1 MGGAWAQAKP
11 SSGDGSV
18 GNPYKISSA
27 AELAWFRNQVNSGNN
42 SISAELTENIDLAEF
57 CHAKDGTKYTEELSW
72 TPIGNSNYQYLG
84 TFDGKGKTISNL
96 YINATSDNT
105 GFFYY
110 ANYGSIKNIIFDNA
124 KVKNTALRSG
134 ILVGDAGSCAI
145 ENIKT
150 LANCSVDGNM
160 STGGIAGYASGDISN
175 CENRAA
181 VKGTRS
187 LGGVVGSYV
196 GAGSITSCANYGT
209 VTGSESI
216 VGGMVGSFDFG
227 TIQNSA
233 NYGDITGADMVGNLI
248 GTARKCNL
256 NNVLGTGYVTATSDT
271 DCAGLLVGEISKGYS
286 ITASGILAYN
296 SSAKLT
302 INGTEQTDDAV
313 KAIGYGSMTSV
324 EKIMAFSA
332 EQLKSGLV
340 AFLLHENASES
351 AKWGQKLNTDNYPL
365 LGSTNKVYS
374 DSPVKMKCSGE
385 LEDTGTFTNTK
396 PAQEGTFS
404 INHGDSPIHH
414 KSEAA
419 TCTVD
424 GKMEYWECNLCH
436 KPFSDE
442 LMTQE
447 VSNLVVSATGH
458 EYDENDKCTKCQQE
472 IPFLTNGDNNITIGK
487 VFGEKKEISGYN
499 LYKYTAPEDGTL
511 AVTANSN
518 GKDTYGTLW
527 ESRTAASYLTCS
539 DGGNGS
545 DFKITNDVTKGSTYY
560 IGARQ
565 YYGDA
570 IEGEVKLNVK
580 LTVWKLPAGMTGKG
594 TDAEPFVLKTAEHLA
609 WFRDYVNDDHLS
621 ACAKIADNVEVIDLK
636 DFCHAAD
643 ASQNLNKLSWEPI
656 GNSNKQYRGTFD
668 GNNKTITNLY
678 INESQDNMGFFGS
691 TDQSTI
697 KNLTFVNANVVN
709 TSFSTGIL
717 VGNAGYGSTLQNIK
731 ISNTC
736 QIKGGNCTGGIAG
749 NLDGNAYNCVNC
761 ATVQGI
767 GIVGGLFGNYV
778 RTDNSITAC
787 ANYGNVTASDGT
799 AGGLVGSFQSGT
811 IQDCANYGD
820 VKGAIQVAGMAG
832 DVEEGKIQNVFNYG
846 NVSATMSTQDIGMA
860 FGNSYKGATTEGMVA
875 YYSGA
880 KLIANGQEQTAK
892 AFGTGDLSEDNAT
905 GFTEAQLKSGVV
917 AYLLQQNASSKA
929 KWGQNLANDG
939 DIYPVIGSEHQVYAT
954 EDLLVNC
961 KTYEVVRGSF
971 TNNPTSS
978 AINYQHGQTINHHV
992 ATNATC
998 TEAATKEYWQC
1009 QDCLRTYSDSQ
1020 LTEELTDVTI
1030 AEKPALGHKN
1040 DEDGYCNQ
1048 CQHYVAVKPSQE
1060 SGVYLISKPCHL
1072 AWFRDYVN
1080 GTIVDDGEAA
1090 GTTHPSASAKLTADI
1105 DLKNYCHAAEDGK
1118 ELLSWLPI
1126 GNDNNR
1132 WKGNMDGQGHT
1143 ISNLYI
1149 KTAQNHV
1156 GLFGY
1161 TDGATIQDLIFGN
1174 AKVENVSTTNEK
1186 TYKTGILAG
1195 YACASTNSPAHIK
1208 GIKTTNNCTVI
1219 GQEDTGGIVGIAK
1232 INLENC
1238 ENRSS
1243 VKGTGSVGG
1252 IAGDSFERNIKRC
1265 TNYGTVE
1272 NGRNQYI
1279 GGIIGYAYGTCIED
1293 CANYGKITSTGWHA
1307 GGIAGS
1313 TLKNSSIQ
1321 NVFSYGDVTNT
1332 NGSSGIIIGYVGGT
1346 LTAKGIVAYNKE
1358 ALLNN
1363 SSENI
1368 KIVGTGSLTFEDG
1381 KEEANVVK
1389 AFTKQQI
1396 KSGEVALALNDN
1408 KTSGDLAWYQ
1418 KLGENG
1424 DAYPVLKSTGDNTV
1438 YLLPLHPG
1446 IKLGY
1451 LVNGC

>member
-1 MGGAWAQAKP
+1 MNNKKQRNRLFTMLLLVMAILMPYGGAWAQTQP
-11 SSGDGSV
+11 SKGDGKV
-18 GNPYKISSA
+18 GNPYIITKA
-27 AELAWFRNQVNSGNN
+27 EELAWFRDQVN
-42 SISAELTENIDLAEF
+42 
-57 CHAKDGTKYTEELSW
+57 
-72 TPIGNSNYQYLG
+72 
-84 TFDGKGKTISNL
+84 
-96 YINATSDNT
+96 
-105 GFFYY
+105 
-110 ANYGSIKNIIFDNA
+110 
-124 KVKNTALRSG
+124 
-134 ILVGDAGSCAI
+134 
-145 ENIKT
+145 
-150 LANCSVDGNM
+150 
-160 STGGIAGYASGDISN
+160 
-175 CENRAA
+175 
-181 VKGTRS
+181 
-187 LGGVVGSYV
+187 
-196 GAGSITSCANYGT
+196 
-209 VTGSESI
+209 
-216 VGGMVGSFDFG
+216 
-227 TIQNSA
+227 
-233 NYGDITGADMVGNLI
+233 
-248 GTARKCNL
+248 
-256 NNVLGTGYVTATSDT
+256 
-271 DCAGLLVGEISKGYS
+271 
-286 ITASGILAYN
+286 
-296 SSAKLT
+296 
-302 INGTEQTDDAV
+302 
-313 KAIGYGSMTSV
+313 
-324 EKIMAFSA
+324 
-332 EQLKSGLV
+332 
-340 AFLLHENASES
+340 
-351 AKWGQKLNTDNYPL
+351 
-365 LGSTNKVYS
+365 
-374 DSPVKMKCSGE
+374 
-385 LEDTGTFTNTK
+385 
-396 PAQEGTFS
+396 
-404 INHGDSPIHH
+404 
-414 KSEAA
+414 
-419 TCTVD
+419 
-424 GKMEYWECNLCH
+424 
-436 KPFSDE
+436 
-442 LMTQE
+442 
-447 VSNLVVSATGH
+447 
-458 EYDENDKCTKCQQE
+458 
-472 IPFLTNGDNNITIGK
+472 
-487 VFGEKKEISGYN
+487 
-499 LYKYTAPEDGTL
+499 
-511 AVTANSN
+511 
-518 GKDTYGTLW
+518 
-527 ESRTAASYLTCS
+527 
-539 DGGNGS
+539 GGNK
-545 DFKITNDVTKGSTYY
+545 KI
-560 IGARQ
+560 
-565 YYGDA
+565 
-570 IEGEVKLNVK
+570 
-580 LTVWKLPAGMTGKG
+580 
-594 TDAEPFVLKTAEHLA
+594 
-609 WFRDYVNDDHLS
+609 
-621 ACAKIADNVEVIDLK
+621 CAKIADNVEVIDLK
-636 DFCHAAD
+636 NFCHAAD
-643 ASQNLNKLSWEPI
+643 ASKKIDEQSWVPI
-656 GNSNKQYRGTFD
+656 GNSNKPYQGTFD
-668 GNNKTITNLY
+668 GNGKTITNLY
-678 INESQDNMGFFGS
+678 INAEQKYMGLFGY
-691 TDQSTI
+691 TYEGTI
-697 KNLTFVNANVVN
+697 KNLTFEYANVTN
-709 TSFSTGIL
+709 TNSYAGVL
-717 VGNAGYGSTLQNIK
+717 VGNALWRSTLQNIK

-736 QIKGGNCTGGIAG
+736 QIKGGNYTGGIAG
-749 NLDGNAYNCVNC
+749 SLDGNASNCVNY
-761 ATVQGI
+761 ATVQGKED
-767 GIVGGLFGNYV
+767 VGGLFGYYS
-778 RTDNSITAC
+778 RTGNSMTAC
-787 ANYGNVTASDGT
+787 ANYGNVTATSNT
-799 AGGLVGSFQSGT
+799 VGGLVGYYSSGT
-811 IQDCANYGD
+811 IQDCANYGNIEGTNN
-820 VKGAIQVAGMAG
+820 VGGMAG
-832 DVEEGKIQNVFNYG
+832 YVSKGKMQNVFCYG
-846 NVSATMSTQDIGMA
+846 NVSATNNTKRGGMVC
-860 FGNSYKGATTEGMVA
+860 GYSSKGVTEGMVA

-880 KLIANGQEQTAK
+880 KLTVNSQEQTVK
-892 AFGTGDLSEDNAT
+892 AFGSDNLSEDNAT
-905 GFTEAQLKSGVV
+905 GFTETQLKSGVV
-917 AYLLQQNASSKA
+917 AYLLQQNASSEA

-939 DIYPVIGSEHQVYAT
+939 DSYPVIGSEHTVYS
-954 EDLLVNC
+954 DNSLVNC
-961 KTYEVVRGSF
+961 MTYEIISGSF
-971 TNNPTSS
+971 TNNTTSS
-978 AINYQHGQTINHHV
+978 AIKYQHGQTINHHV

-1438 YLLPLHPG
+1438 YHGKECDKITDVYTNDNSIFGEDGAVPHVFEMAGHPDANGLYGDVCINCNANNENIKYIKDFCGILGNNLKLTYADGKYTAKAVTLTDGEAYNSPVDIEVADFKYIRTFNAYKWQSLYVPFRMSLEQLTSNGLNVATPVDIEVVNETITRLNVQKLKSGFSKANYPSLIMCESDGEKTIELADVTLSASKEKFIDCMSMTRNYVFNGVYQANKNLASNSEDAINYIIKDGGLVLRTDDDVPAPQSWYMNVTIRENPFGGADEPLSSDAKTMPIYVIGEGYATG
-1446 IKLGY
+1446 IENVNAAEEHIQQGIYDLQGRKLSQEPESGIY
-1451 LVNGC
+1451 IKDGKKYVK